1 MPTRNLSGTVWTQ
14 LIRKVILHP
23 QDQRGV
29 ASIRYRNRAEITVL
43 VCEQKPYPYLVFT
56 CWRKLSYTLQ
66 CERSLAWLVYLVF
79 TTHLVQRIA
88 YENCIVT
95 IKRTNDPKLT
105 GLITRIAT
113 PYRWD
118 NSPSHGY
125 PSSLSQ
131 VPVQAR
137 PKGSLLSVRDNA
149 KQSFLIEKTKWS
161 HDMGKNKRLSDIKF
175 ILFYPETT
183 MTSSISYSCLSF
195 FSSFL
200 SSSSFPLYQII
211 ACLRDN
217 KTGRLMGRKR
227 GM

>member
-1 MPTRNLSGTVWTQ
+1 MPTRNLSGKVWTP
-14 LIRKVILHP
+14 LIRKVILHS
-23 QDQRGV
+23 QDRRGA

-43 VCEQKPYPYLVFT
+43 VSEQKPYPVQFSSS
-56 CWRKLSYTLQ
+56 RKSYPVV
-66 CERSLAWLVYLVF
+66 CERSLTGLVYLVF

-137 PKGSLLSVRDNA
+137 RKGSLLSVRDNA